1 MFAELFERGCRSG
14 QMLAIT
20 DSRLW
25 VFILY
30 LYTAGAVQYSGKVSV
45 LLASN
50 RTEAAEFGG
59 GNQWGLSLV
68 SGSLSHPKR
77 HHFTPIRGNGSV
89 VLQRVLY
96 HSVLDL
102 HMVEKLASRIQ
113 LCDLAMT
120 ADMYA
125 TGSGVSD
132 VRDRVWWVS
141 LHRPSLEIAHVLA
154 RTTKSHVYSKPC
166 CCFVYPSPATSAFWA
181 LPRGTP
187 LLHAHLLLGQNLSL
201 IWIDLKDQS
210 FRAKRPHWWLLWYL
224 ERHPCIWC
232 DLHQRLISSSSYP
245 FHCDCC
251 QPYSPQK

>member
-1 MFAELFERGCRSG
+1 M
-14 QMLAIT
+14 
-20 DSRLW
+20 
-25 VFILY
+25 
-30 LYTAGAVQYSGKVSV
+30 SV

-68 SGSLSHPKR
+68 SGSLSHP
-77 HHFTPIRGNGSV
+77 TPIRGNGSV

-132 VRDRVWWVS
+132 VRDRV
-141 LHRPSLEIAHVLA
+141 
-154 RTTKSHVYSKPC
+154 
-166 CCFVYPSPATSAFWA
+166 
-181 LPRGTP
+181 
-187 LLHAHLLLGQNLSL
+187 
-201 IWIDLKDQS
+201 
-210 FRAKRPHWWLLWYL
+210 
-224 ERHPCIWC
+224 
-232 DLHQRLISSSSYP
+232 
-245 FHCDCC
+245 
-251 QPYSPQK
+251 